1 STNPVVNISW
11 NDAALYC
18 NWLSSKEGFKPFYS
32 VRAGKVFGVEKE
44 SRGYRLP
51 TEAEWEYAARFANKR
66 KSTLFVWGDDYQVE
80 ETAGNVADK
89 SAENSVR
96 TYIGGYNDSFKSVAP
111 AGSFGVEKSGLF
123 DMSGNV
129 SEWVT
134 DVLSYKIPDKNT
146 VYTDYMGPS
155 RGRDHV
161 IKGSNF
167 TSASW
172 TELRASFKESSDSAL
187 PEVGFRIARYIN

>member
-1 STNPVVNISW
+1 
-11 NDAALYC
+11 
-18 NWLSSKEGFKPFYS
+18 
-32 VRAGKVFGVEKE
+32 
-44 SRGYRLP
+44 
-51 TEAEWEYAARFANKR
+51 
-66 KSTLFVWGDDYQVE
+66 
-80 ETAGNVADK
+80 
-89 SAENSVR
+89 
-96 TYIGGYNDSFKSVAP
+96 
-111 AGSFGVEKSGLF
+111 
-123 DMSGNV
+123 MSGNV